1 MQDRL
6 PQQSPFKER
15 LNSALLEGLFHL
27 GLKLSG
33 SFARRENLHRICND
47 VMNAFFHLWPSFSD
61 VVCQN
66 MAQVLGL
73 PATHPKVRAK
83 AQSMIRNQAKAWVD
97 FFHYGQKSTEELR
110 AVINTFTG
118 IQQLQSLL
126 DQHKGAI
133 LLTAHTGNFE
143 LGGLLLRLLDTEIH
157 VVYKADRYPAVEK
170 IRTRIR
176 EQGGVQGIAVDG
188 IGFSTLP
195 LLKLLREG
203 KLVGMQ
209 GDRDFSLNG
218 LALPFLGRETYFPK
232 GPWELAAM
240 TGAPILCAF
249 FYMDEAGRFHA
260 RFEKPIYIT
269 NQREFRQEAIR
280 FGMQSYVAH
289 LESVVRAHPE
299 QWYCFYP
306 FWDDPLRK
314 RTGSPNS

>member
-6 PQQSPFKER
+6 PQQNPLKER
-15 LNSALLEGLFHL
+15 LNSALLEGLFHV
-27 GLKLSG
+27 GLKL
-33 SFARRENLHRICND
+33 ARAFERRAALHRICND
-47 VMNAFFHLWPSFSD
+47 AMGAFFHLWPSFTE

-66 MAQVLGL
+66 MAQVMGL
-73 PATHPKVRAK
+73 PATHPKVQAK
-83 AQSMIRNQAKAWVD
+83 ARAMMGNQAKAWAD
-97 FFHYGQKSTEELR
+97 FFYFGQRPLDELL
-110 AVINTFTG
+110 AVMDSCSG
-118 IQQLQSLL
+118 LDQLQSLI
-126 DQHKGAI
+126 DQKKGAI
-133 LLTAHTGNFE
+133 LLTAHAGNFE
-143 LGGLLLRLLDTEIH
+143 LGGLLLRLLNAKLH
-157 VVYKADRYPAVEK
+157 VVYKADRYPAVEN
-170 IRTRIR
+170 IRSRIR
-176 EQGGVQGIAVDG
+176 QQGGVEGIAVDG

-218 LALPFLGRETYFPK
+218 VSLPFMGRETYFPK

-260 RFEKPIYIT
+260 RFEQPIYIT
-269 NQREFRQEAIR
+269 NQREYRQEAIR

-289 LESVVRAHPE
+289 LERLVREHPE

-306 FWDDPLRK
+306 FWDDPLRQK
-314 RTGSPNS
+314 ANT